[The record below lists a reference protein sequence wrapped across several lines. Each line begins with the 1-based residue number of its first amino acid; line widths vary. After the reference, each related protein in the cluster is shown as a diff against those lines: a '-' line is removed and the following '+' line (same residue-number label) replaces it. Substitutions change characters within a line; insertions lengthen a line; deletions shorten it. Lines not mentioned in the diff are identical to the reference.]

1 MTWPDAVLWDMD
13 GTFIDSERA
22 WLDGARTLAARSG
35 VTLQRADLDRLVGA
49 SMATTAAVLQAAGVA
64 GDADEIIAELTERVR
79 IGLVDDLVFRPGA
92 LALAAEVAAA
102 GIPQAIVSMSNR
114 RIVDHVIAVAP
125 VALASVAGDDVANGK
140 PHPEAY
146 LTAAARLGVA
156 IERCI
161 VLEDSATGLAAGVA
175 SGAVAVAVPFYL
187 PVDASAAAAEW
198 DALEGRTLTDLQRLA
213 PRSSPPSIP
222 SDDNTALLPTPTL
235 ITEER

>member
-13 GTFIDSERA
+13 GTLIDSERA
-22 WLDGARTLAARSG
+22 WLDAAGELAARAG
-35 VTLQRADLDRLVGA
+35 VTLHRGDLDRLVGA
-49 SMATTAAVLQAAGVA
+49 SMATTARVLQEAGIA
-64 GDADEIIAELTERVR
+64 GDASAIVDDLTARVQR
-79 IGLVDDLVFRPGA
+79 GLVEHLVFRPGA

-114 RIVDHVIAVAP
+114 VIVDHVVAAAP
-125 VALASVAGDDVANGK
+125 VALASVAGDDVAHGK

-156 IERCI
+156 IERCV

-175 SGAVAVAVPFYL
+175 SGAVVIAVPLYL

-198 DALEGRTLTDLQRLA
+198 DDLVGRTLADLQQLA
-213 PRSSPPSIP
+213 PP
-222 SDDNTALLPTPTL
+222 AAVHTP
-235 ITEER
+235 

>member
-13 GTFIDSERA
+13 GTLIDSERA
-22 WLDGARTLAARSG
+22 WLDGARDLAARSG
-35 VTLQRADLDRLVGA
+35 VTLQRSDLDQLVGA
-49 SMATTAAVLQAAGVA
+49 SMATTAAVLRAAGVA
-64 GDADEIIAELTERVR
+64 GDAEAIIADLSERVR
-79 IGLVDDLVFRPGA
+79 RGIVDDLVFRPGA

-114 RIVDHVIAVAP
+114 AIVEHVVAAAP
-125 VALASVAGDDVANGK
+125 VPLGSVAGDDVAHGK

-156 IERCI
+156 IERCV

-187 PVDASAAAAEW
+187 PVDASSAAAEW
-198 DALEGRTLTDLQRLA
+198 SGFEGRTLADLQRLA
-213 PRSSPPSIP
+213 P
-222 SDDNTALLPTPTL
+222 LLPTPTL
-235 ITEER
+235 TTEER